1 MTNSQRSQP
10 GAIDTI
16 VAIPVLN
23 EAAHIKAVIA
33 ELTADEAAMA
43 RAELWVVDGGSADET
58 ERIVRAMMASNANL
72 HWLHNPERIQ
82 ACAVNLAALKAR
94 RLGGV
99 KFLIRADAHARYPAK
114 WIGGLIAAAEEM
126 GADSVVVPMKTCGGG
141 AMRDASADLFNSWLG
156 NGGSAHRSGAVR
168 GFVEHGH
175 HALFRLDAFL
185 EAGGYD
191 PRFLAN
197 EDAEL
202 DVRLAN
208 AGRRIFLENRATIDY
223 FPRATLKG
231 VFRQFYRNGRYRL
244 CTSLKH
250 GRPLGLRQLAPIALS
265 AGVAFSLVAGLFL
278 HPLFAAPAALYAAAV
293 IVAACI
299 VASRKTPG
307 RIALIAVTAMTAHL
321 AFGFGA
327 LSTILTWALS
337 NSLPLPPAPQQSAQS

>member
-10 GAIDTI
+10 PSIDTI

-33 ELTADEAAMA
+33 ALSADEAAMA
-43 RAELWVVDGGSADET
+43 RAELWVVDGGSADAT
-58 ERIVRAMMASNANL
+58 ERIVRAMMTSNRNL
-72 HWLHNPERIQ
+72 RWIHNPDKIQ
-82 ACAVNLAALKAR
+82 ACAVNLAALEAR

-99 KFLIRADAHARYPAK
+99 TFLVRADAHARYPAN
-114 WIGGLIAAAEEM
+114 WISRLIAAAEEM
-126 GADSVVVPMKTCGGG
+126 SADSVVVPMKTCGGG

-156 NGGSAHRSGAVR
+156 NGGSAHRSGTVR

-202 DVRLAN
+202 DVRLVN
-208 AGRRIFLENRATIDY
+208 SGRRIFLENRAAIDY

-231 VFRQFYRNGRYRL
+231 VFRQFHRNGRYRL

-250 GRPLGLRQLAPIALS
+250 GRSLGLRQLAPIALS
-265 AGVAFSLVAGLFL
+265 AGVAFSLTGGLFL
-278 HPLFAAPAALYAAAV
+278 HPLFAAPAAFYAAVV
-293 IVAACI
+293 IIAACAI
-299 VASRKTPG
+299 ASRKTPQ

-337 NSLPLPPAPQQSAQS
+337 NSLPLPPEQSAQS